1 MSELAHRDLKEQA
14 RQRVTSQQPRLEE
27 LNLWLHDNP
36 ETAYEEYQSS
46 ARLAQ
51 VLETMRER
59 GVVLADRAGWVR
71 ASPPA
76 TTTEDSIGLLLEGLG
91 SLML

>member
-1 MSELAHRDLKEQA
+1 
-14 RQRVTSQQPRLEE
+14 V
-27 LNLWLHDNP
+27 
-36 ETAYEEYQSS
+36 
-46 ARLAQ
+46 
-51 VLETMRER
+51 ETMRER

-91 SLML
+91 QLML